1 MAKLEI
7 TRADIMAM
15 DEYATVRDARRKVTA
30 ELKRH
35 RRVAVGRDVT
45 FYFENFETMWMQI
58 HEMLRIEGGGEAQI
72 DDELAAYNPLI
83 PNGRE
88 LIATMMIEIDD
99 EARRARVLAGL
110 GGIEDTISLSLAG
123 DTVAAVSET
132 EVERTTEAGKTSSIH
147 FLHFPFTDT
156 QTATFRDPETQAVL
170 AIAHP
175 NYGHMAVL
183 PADVKQALAAD
194 FDPLGAGGTRP
205 CA

>member
-1 MAKLEI
+1 MAKHEI

-15 DEYATVRDARRKVTA
+15 DEYAAARDARRKATA
-30 ELKRH
+30 ELKCH
-35 RRVAVGRDVT
+35 RRVAVGPDVT

-83 PNGRE
+83 PKGRE
-88 LIATMMIEIDD
+88 LTATMMIEIDD
-99 EARRARVLAGL
+99 EARRARALAGL
-110 GGIEDTISLSLAG
+110 GGIENTISLSLSG
-123 DTVAAVSET
+123 DTVAAVSEI

-147 FLHFPFTDT
+147 FLHFPFTDA
-156 QTATFRDPETQAVL
+156 QTATFRDPQTQVVL

-183 PADVKQALAAD
+183 PADVRQALAAD
-194 FDPLGAGGTRP
+194 FDS
-205 CA
+205 

>member
-1 MAKLEI
+1 MAKHEI

-15 DEYATVRDARRKVTA
+15 DEYATVRDARRKALTQ
-30 ELKRH
+30 LKRH
-35 RRVAVGRDVT
+35 RRVAVGPDVT
-45 FYFENFETMWMQI
+45 FYFESHDTMWMQI

-72 DDELAAYNPLI
+72 GDELAAYNPLI
-83 PNGRE
+83 PQGRE

-110 GGIEDTISLSLAG
+110 GGIEDMISLSLVG

-132 EVERTTEAGKTSSIH
+132 EVERTTEEGKTSSIH
-147 FLHFPFTDT
+147 FLHFPFTDA
-156 QTATFRDPETQAVL
+156 QVASFRDPETQVVL

-183 PADVKQALAAD
+183 PPDIKQALAAD
-194 FDPLGAGGTRP
+194 FDA
-205 CA
+205 

>member
-1 MAKLEI
+1 MAKHEI

-15 DEYATVRDARRKVTA
+15 DEYAAVRDARRKA
-30 ELKRH
+30 ISELKRH
-35 RRVAVGRDVT
+35 RRVAVGPDVT
-45 FYFENFETMWMQI
+45 FYFENYETMWMQI

-83 PNGRE
+83 PKGRE
-88 LIATMMIEIDD
+88 LVATMMIEIDD

-147 FLHFPFTDT
+147 FLHFPFTDA
-156 QTATFRDPETQAVL
+156 QVALFRAPETQIIL
-170 AIAHP
+170 AIAHA

-183 PADVKQALAAD
+183 PPDVRLALAAD
-194 FDPLGAGGTRP
+194 FDS
-205 CA
+205 

>member
-1 MAKLEI
+1 MPKHEI

-15 DEYATVRDARRKVTA
+15 DEYATVRDARRKTLTQ
-30 ELKRH
+30 LKRH
-35 RRVAVGRDVT
+35 RRVAVGPDVT

-88 LIATMMIEIDD
+88 LTATMMIEIDD

-110 GGIEDTISLSLAG
+110 GGIEDSVSLSLAG
-123 DTVAAVSET
+123 DTVPAVSET
-132 EVERTTEAGKTSSIH
+132 EVERTTETGRTSSIH
-147 FLHFPFTDT
+147 FLHFPFTDA
-156 QTATFRDPETQAVL
+156 QTATFRDPETQVVL
-170 AIAHP
+170 AIAHA

-183 PADVKQALAAD
+183 PPDVKQALSGD
-194 FDPLGAGGTRP
+194 FDA
-205 CA
+205 

>member
-1 MAKLEI
+1 MAKHEI

-15 DEYATVRDARRKVTA
+15 DEYATVRDARRKALT

-35 RRVAVGRDVT
+35 RRVAVGPDVT

-72 DDELAAYNPLI
+72 GDELAAYNPLI

-110 GGIEDTISLSLAG
+110 GGIEDTISLSLSG
-123 DTVAAVSET
+123 DIIAAVSET
-132 EVERTTEAGKTSSIH
+132 EVERTTEEGKTSSIH
-147 FLHFPFTDT
+147 FLHFPFTDA
-156 QTATFRDPETQAVL
+156 QVAHFRAPETQVVL

-175 NYGHMAVL
+175 NYGHMAVP
-183 PADVKQALAAD
+183 PADVKRALAAD
-194 FDPLGAGGTRP
+194 FDA
-205 CA
+205 